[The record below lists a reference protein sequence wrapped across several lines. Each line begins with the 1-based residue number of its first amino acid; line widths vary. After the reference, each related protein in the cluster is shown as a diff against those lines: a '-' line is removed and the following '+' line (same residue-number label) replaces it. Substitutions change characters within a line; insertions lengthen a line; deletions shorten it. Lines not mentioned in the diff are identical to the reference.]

1 MDPKLKSSTPV
12 WDELELDMH
21 GYFIELESTLRLRRT
36 NESVLFAFDAVCSI
50 LDCWPTLKERR
61 TKTRLIN
68 FYNIPNNNMEIPYTD
83 ILIPNQSKTR
93 TSHSKTFREE

>member
-1 MDPKLKSSTPV
+1 MSSTPV

-50 LDCWPTLKERR
+50 LD
-61 TKTRLIN
+61 LI
-68 FYNIPNNNMEIPYTD
+68 
-83 ILIPNQSKTR
+83 
-93 TSHSKTFREE
+93 EE